1 MPVVLVAQHRLAHAA
16 GPIFDLCTD
25 AQRFPQVFRG
35 YGPIPAVREVVL
47 LAPLAVGSE
56 REIRNSDGS
65 VLRERVTA
73 LRPPLHHAYT
83 LSGFR
88 APFAWLVR
96 SGAADWQ
103 LQPLQQGT
111 LLTWTYR
118 FETTSAITHPLAAV
132 LLRRCMQPAMQRCL
146 HNMDALLSGTHAG

>member
-1 MPVVLVAQHRLAHAA
+1 MTIVLVAQHRLSHPA
-16 GPIFDLCTD
+16 GPVFDLCTD

-35 YGPIPAVREVVL
+35 YGPIPAIREVVL

-56 REIRNSDGS
+56 REIHNSDGS

-73 LRPPLHHAYT
+73 LQPPLHHAYT

-103 LQPLQQGT
+103 LQPLRDAT

-118 FETTSAITHPLAAV
+118 FETTSAITRPLAAA
-132 LLRRCMQPAMQRCL
+132 LLHRCMQPAMQRCL
-146 HNMDALLSGTHAG
+146 RNMDDLLGGANGG

>member
-1 MPVVLVAQHRLAHAA
+1 MPVVLVAQHRFAHAVES
-16 GPIFDLCTD
+16 IFELCTE
-25 AQRFPQVFRG
+25 RFPQVFRG
-35 YGPIPAVREVVL
+35 YGPIPAIREVVL
-47 LAPLAVGSE
+47 LGPLAIGSE
-56 REIRNSDGS
+56 REIRNRDGS

-73 LRPPLHHAYT
+73 LQPPLHHAYT

-103 LQPLQQGT
+103 LQPLQDAT

-118 FETTSAITHPLAAV
+118 FETTSALTRPLATA

-146 HNMDALLSGTHAG
+146 HAMDDLLGRANGG